1 MITIA
6 GTLPIKPEKR
16 EEAIAAAIA
25 VQEGTRQEP
34 GNHVYQFSFA
44 VEDPN
49 MICIF
54 EEWESEEDL
63 VEHFKTPHIAAFREV
78 SAGLAAGPGTFLKY
92 QVSGT
97 GPVF

>member
-6 GTLPIKPEKR
+6 GTLPIKPDKR

-34 GNHVYQFSFA
+34 GNHIYQFSFA
-44 VEDPN
+44 IEDPN
-49 MICIF
+49 TICIF
-54 EEWESEEDL
+54 EEWESEEAL
-63 VEHFKTPHIAAFREV
+63 AAHFTTPHIAAFRDA
-78 SAGLAAGPGTFLKY
+78 SASIAAGPGKFLKY